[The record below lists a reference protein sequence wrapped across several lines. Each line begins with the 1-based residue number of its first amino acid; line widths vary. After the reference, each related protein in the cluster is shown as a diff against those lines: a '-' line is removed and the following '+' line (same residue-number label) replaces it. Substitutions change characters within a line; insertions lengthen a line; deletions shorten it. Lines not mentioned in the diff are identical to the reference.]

1 MAVVIVGV
9 LAAAPSALAGG
20 AVRLA
25 PVTQLAHPFG
35 HAVHTGRTFQ
45 MVGVRWKGTGTVR
58 LQARSTS
65 GSWTRW
71 VALSQEAPVW
81 TGPARRVRMRRS
93 GDVRHLAVTLITT
106 PRVASPARGTVIPAV
121 AGRPAIV
128 TRAGWH
134 ADESIRRAQPSYA
147 PALKMVFVHHTDT
160 ATSAPCSDS
169 ARIVRGIYAY
179 HVRTNGWNDIGYNFL
194 VDKCGTVFEGR
205 YGGMTKAV
213 IGAQTKGF
221 NTGSAGIAIIG
232 TYSSA
237 RPRPAAVAAL
247 ERLIAWRLDVAH
259 VDPESRVEM
268 V

>member
-9 LAAAPSALAGG
+9 LAVAPSALAGG

-25 PVTQLAHPFG
+25 PVPQLAHPFG
-35 HAVHTGRTFQ
+35 HAVHAGRTFQ
-45 MVGVRWKGTGTVR
+45 MVGVRWKGTGAVR

-93 GDVRHLAVTLITT
+93 GDVRDLAVTFITI

-160 ATSAPCSDS
+160 ATSA
-169 ARIVRGIYAY
+169 
-179 HVRTNGWNDIGYNFL
+179 
-194 VDKCGTVFEGR
+194 
-205 YGGMTKAV
+205 
-213 IGAQTKGF
+213 
-221 NTGSAGIAIIG
+221 
-232 TYSSA
+232 
-237 RPRPAAVAAL
+237 
-247 ERLIAWRLDVAH
+247 
-259 VDPESRVEM
+259 
-268 V
+268 